1 MFECM
6 RAVMLTQP
14 KAKAMSV
21 GQVSVPLKISRS
33 LVRVSLSLF
42 LSPSVFYPLL
52 SLLLRNYPTLSACSW
67 LLFIK
72 RRCSY
77 CLVQWYKLKIPILF
91 GIRMRVWVP
100 ESFSPCVHALLVFVL
115 IFFIAFSLFPC
126 CMCVCSYVLCVVC
139 GTRLSTLS

>member
-1 MFECM
+1 MCLSID
-6 RAVMLTQP
+6 ADS
-14 KAKAMSV
+14 AKGKGNVRRPSQCSFKDPSV
-21 GQVSVPLKISRS
+21 SCSGIPL
-33 LVRVSLSLF
+33 SLSLAF
-42 LSPSVFYPLL
+42 SVVASLL
-52 SLLLRNYPTLSACSW
+52 PLLLRNYPTLSACSW

-100 ESFSPCVHALLVFVL
+100 GSLSPSVHALLVFVL
-115 IFFIAFSLFPC
+115 IFFIAFSLFPLRV
-126 CMCVCSYVLCVVC
+126 CVCSCVLCVVC

>member
-100 ESFSPCVHALLVFVL
+100 GSLSPCVHALLVFVL
-115 IFFIAFSLFPC
+115 IFFIAFSLSV
-126 CMCVCSYVLCVVC
+126 CVCSCVLCVVC

>member
-1 MFECM
+1 
-6 RAVMLTQP
+6 MLTQP

-21 GQVSVPLKISRS
+21 DQVSLPLKICRS
-33 LVRVSLSLF
+33 LVRVSLALTLPLPLY
-42 LSPSVFYPLL
+42 LSIFSPLLSL

-77 CLVQWYKLKIPILF
+77 CLVHWYKLKIPILF

-100 ESFSPCVHALLVFVL
+100 GSLNPCVLALLVFPL
-115 IFFIAFSLFPC
+115 ISFTAFSLFPR
-126 CMCVCSYVLCVVC
+126 CMCVLLCVMFCVWHSSID
-139 GTRLSTLS
+139 T

>member
-1 MFECM
+1 MY
-6 RAVMLTQP
+6 ASSDADS
-14 KAKAMSV
+14 AKGKGNVRRPSQCAFKDLSV
-21 GQVSVPLKISRS
+21 SCSGIP
-33 LVRVSLSLF
+33 
-42 LSPSVFYPLL
+42 LSPSVFFLLL

-100 ESFSPCVHALLVFVL
+100 GSLSPCVHALLVFVL
-115 IFFIAFSLFPC
+115 IFFIAFSLSV
-126 CMCVCSYVLCVVC
+126 CVCSCVLCVVC